1 MINTALKYLGLNTQG
16 KIALM
21 DYYNR
26 KIYPLINIKRKY
38 KIQPNDNW
46 CAMFVSV
53 IAHKCGIKNFPY
65 EVSVYYMTQLAK
77 QSGHFTTD
85 ESKVT
90 TGDLIIYDWK
100 ADGTLNHIGL
110 ITEKTPTHFKVVE
123 GNYNNTVGLRTVTRK
138 NKEVYGFIKVEHK
151 ASADIEQLAR
161 DVING
166 KYGNGD
172 ERKKALGV
180 NYEAVQKRVSEILK

>member
-1 MINTALKYLGLNTQG
+1 MINTALKYLGLNNQG

-46 CAMFVSV
+46 CAMFCSV
-53 IAHKCGIKNFPY
+53 IAHKCGVKNFPY

-77 QSGHFTTD
+77 QSGHFITG
-85 ESKVT
+85 ESEVT
-90 TGDLIIYDWK
+90 AGDLIIYDWK
-100 ADGTLNHIGL
+100 ADGTLNHVGI
-110 ITEKTPTHFKVVE
+110 ITEITPTHFKVLE
-123 GNYNNTVGLRTVTRK
+123 GNYNKTVGLRSVKR
-138 NKEVYGFIKVEHK
+138 NNREVYGFIKVEHK

-161 DVING
+161 DVIKG
-166 KYGNGD
+166 LYGNGD
-172 ERKKALGV
+172 ERKKALGQYY
-180 NYEAVQKRVSEILK
+180 NQVQERVKQILK